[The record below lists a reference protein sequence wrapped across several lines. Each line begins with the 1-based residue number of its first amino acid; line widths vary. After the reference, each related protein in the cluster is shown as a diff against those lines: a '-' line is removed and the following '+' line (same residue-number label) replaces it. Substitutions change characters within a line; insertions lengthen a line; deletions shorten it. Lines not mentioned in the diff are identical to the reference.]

1 MWNNQTILIREGQFL
16 TGRKELSKETG
27 ISETTVERILKM
39 LENEQQI
46 MQEKTTKFRIITII
60 NWKEYQGG
68 QQTDNKRTT
77 DGQQTD
83 TNKNDKNDKNDKN
96 LGGGDKLE
104 YFESLFNIRIPPEH
118 LNAWRTWIEWKAE
131 NDKPIKRIGA
141 QSDIQILKD
150 AMRERISPTDLIKQ
164 TIDNKHSGMRITLNK
179 LIEKKNGKIKVYS
192 EPSEATQQELQEYAT
207 KNKLSPE
214 QTTKLFK
221 RYEYNEGKYR
231 LKDTVC
237 A

>member
-1 MWNNQTILIREGQFL
+1 MIVQQKSPVIT
-16 TGRKELSKETG
+16 KLSICNYNAYQSDG
-27 ISETTVERILKM
+27 TTDS
-39 LENEQQI
+39 
-46 MQEKTTKFRIITII
+46 TTDSTTD
-60 NWKEYQGG
+60 G
-68 QQTDNKRTT
+68 QQTV
-77 DGQQTD
+77 QQTD

-207 KNKLSPE
+207 KNKLSSE
-214 QTTKLFK
+214 QTTKLFGK
-221 RYEYNEGKYR
+221 YEYKDNKYR

-237 A
+237 S

>member
-46 MQEKTTKFRIITII
+46 IQEKTTKFRIITII

-96 LGGGDKLE
+96 LVGSDKLE
-104 YFESLFNIRIPPEH
+104 YFESIFNIQIPPEH

-150 AMRERISPTDLIKQ
+150 AMRERISPTNLIKEA
-164 TIDNKHSGMRITLNK
+164 IDNKHAGMRITLNK
-179 LIEKKNGKIKVYS
+179 LIEKKNGK
-192 EPSEATQQELQEYAT
+192 T
-207 KNKLSPE
+207 KSDSTTFRKFAKGSTSIEDINAGLS
-214 QTTKLFK
+214 KAFA
-221 RYEYNEGKYR
+221 
-231 LKDTVC
+231 KDTVGSGEM
-237 A
+237 